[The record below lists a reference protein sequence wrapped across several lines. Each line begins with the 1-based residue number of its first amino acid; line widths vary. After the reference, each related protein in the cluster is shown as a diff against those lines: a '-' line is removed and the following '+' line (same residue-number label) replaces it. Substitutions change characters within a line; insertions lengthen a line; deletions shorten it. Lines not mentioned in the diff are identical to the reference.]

1 MSRLPA
7 QIHGA
12 VKKDKSDNQTLY
24 NKSMYLFSRSATIPR
39 SGIVAAIPYTGA
51 IPPFHLGFS
60 LHAQQRISNPGQS
73 ALQRR
78 FCFNAKGIAGYLY
91 ANIDLIGHHNHNDA
105 IGRMTMN
112 EQTISVAEAKGWLDN
127 NS

>member
-1 MSRLPA
+1 MLNSGSQIVDKALCNAGSVSMQKALP
-7 QIHGA
+7 
-12 VKKDKSDNQTLY
+12 
-24 NKSMYLFSRSATIPR
+24 
-39 SGIVAAIPYTGA
+39 
-51 IPPFHLGFS
+51 
-60 LHAQQRISNPGQS
+60 
-73 ALQRR
+73 
-78 FCFNAKGIAGYLY
+78 GYLY